1 MFCTMKKYAILI
13 AMISLGVWL
22 AYELYCEKC
31 EYKTWKDVT
40 HYLVSGEPDT
50 ESAIVDLERLGDQ
63 CSMYLSRQV
72 TYIQERHA
80 EIEVETV
87 ARTREYQL
95 DRLTERIDQFRGE
108 IHCVSEG
115 CKKQAGDQST
125 LNQTCD
131 CESKSAFTFMQLHC
145 ISDVVESVLSS
156 SSSTFLSSLSAP
168 SRAAADAMELRTHRE
183 LLNRLGTDYSNRLL
197 EFKEALMR
205 EQDPA
210 SAWAQ
215 SALDDAVGSAEYL
228 VHVELSAE
236 EFSSAINT
244 LATTVTTV
252 TQASLS
258 RAREWALWYSIAF
271 ALFVIGVFIILIGYV
286 RSLTIITDEANKIQ
300 DIPVATVRFN
310 SIFPVLHRLGIA
322 VKSLSD
328 GKERI
333 AVELKQSEQQY
344 KQLKKQKELEKQ
356 LAGVVAHE
364 YGNKLMVMEGN
375 LLLMQ
380 TKLESPELLSLLLRA
395 LTACQQAKV
404 ITDGF
409 RSSAGRQVH
418 QKPTSV
424 ALNGLIEGQIEEMAP
439 TFARSKQVV
448 ELDLDPQLK
457 SVVVAREDLEGI
469 LLNLI
474 LNAMEANE
482 VGGGKKLTIRT
493 LSEEKVDL
501 SDIPEGLASNIDS
514 GIKYACFEVIDE
526 GIGIT
531 SELGQQ
537 VFTLGVSTKS
547 GLRSKYVEDGFGSGL
562 HIVWDSVSANNG
574 AVDFV
579 RNDSTGVK
587 FRVFLPAGSEV
598 PEKQSDVNVI
608 PRFQAE
614 KGKVLLIE
622 DDEDVREVTCAVLR
636 ESGWVVEPVASAEE
650 ALELYEDNF
659 RMVISDIRLGP
670 AMLDGHQLVE
680 EVRARGSRIPILL
693 VSGYTQKE
701 VRMCDGPDEGIVGFL
716 KKPFLPEELLSAM
729 EEVLRKAHAEDA
741 GGGDENMCGALLE

>member
-1 MFCTMKKYAILI
+1 LVTFKLLHS
-13 AMISLGVWL
+13 ISG
-22 AYELYCEKC
+22 
-31 EYKTWKDVT
+31 
-40 HYLVSGEPDT
+40 
-50 ESAIVDLERLGDQ
+50 
-63 CSMYLSRQV
+63 
-72 TYIQERHA
+72 
-80 EIEVETV
+80 
-87 ARTREYQL
+87 
-95 DRLTERIDQFRGE
+95 
-108 IHCVSEG
+108 
-115 CKKQAGDQST
+115 
-125 LNQTCD
+125 
-131 CESKSAFTFMQLHC
+131 
-145 ISDVVESVLSS
+145 VVEIVIDSFRPSLLSGF
-156 SSSTFLSSLSAP
+156 SSTTLAE
-168 SRAAADAMELRTHRE
+168 ADAMELQTRRQMLSHQAIE
-183 LLNRLGTDYSNRLL
+183 YSKALLK
-197 EFKEALMR
+197 FKEAMIR
-205 EQDPA
+205 EHDSTVA
-210 SAWAQ
+210 GAESTLAA
-215 SALDDAVGSAEYL
+215 AVGVEGSL
-228 VHVELSAE
+228 VHVEQSAGQ
-236 EFSSAINT
+236 FKSAFNT
-244 LATTVTTV
+244 LAATVRDV
-252 TQASLS
+252 TDGFYL
-258 RAREWALWYSIAF
+258 RANEMVLWYSIAM
-271 ALFVIGVFIILIGYV
+271 ALFVIGASFLFISYV
-286 RSLTIITDEANKIQ
+286 RSLALITNETNRIKEGA
-300 DIPVATVRFN
+300 AAGVRFT
-310 SIFPVLHRLGIA
+310 SIFPGIDRLGFA
-322 VKSLSD
+322 LKKLSD

-333 AVELKQSEQQY
+333 AEQLERKWQQY

-439 TFARSKQVV
+439 TLARSKQVV

-457 SVVVAREDLEGI
+457 SVVVAKEDLEGI

-526 GIGIT
+526 GVGIT
-531 SELGQQ
+531 QELGQQ

-547 GLRSKYVEDGFGSGL
+547 GLRSKNVEDGFGSGL
-562 HIVWDSVSANNG
+562 HIVWDMVSANNG
-574 AVDFV
+574 AVDFI
-579 RNDSTGVK
+579 RNDSMGVK

-598 PEKQSDVNVI
+598 DEKQPEVIVI
-608 PRFQAE
+608 PRLQAE
-614 KGKVLLIE
+614 KGRVLLIE

-650 ALELYEDNF
+650 ALELYEGNF

-670 AMLDGHQLVE
+670 ARLDGHQFVE
-680 EVRARGSRIPILL
+680 EVRARESRIPILL

-701 VRMCDGPDEGIVGFL
+701 VRMCDGPDDGIVDFL

-741 GGGDENMCGALLE
+741 GGGDENMCGALLA

>member
-13 AMISLGVWL
+13 AMISIGVWL

-31 EYKTWKDVT
+31 EYKSWKDVT

-50 ESAIVDLERLGDQ
+50 ESAVVDLERLSDQ
-63 CSMYLSRQV
+63 CRMYLSRQV

-526 GIGIT
+526 GVGIT
-531 SELGQQ
+531 QELGQQ

-547 GLRSKYVEDGFGSGL
+547 GLRSKNVEDGFGSGL

-574 AVDFV
+574 AVDFI
-579 RNDSTGVK
+579 RNELVGVT
-587 FRVFLPAGSEV
+587 FRVFLPAGCNVVEEQ
-598 PEKQSDVNVI
+598 PLAHVI
-608 PRFQAE
+608 PSIPAE
-614 KGKVLLIE
+614 SGRVLLVE
-622 DDEDVREVTCAVLR
+622 DDADVREVTCAVLE
-636 ESGWVVEPVASAEE
+636 ESGWVVEAVASAEE
-650 ALELYEDNF
+650 ALDLYDGDF
-659 RMVISDIRLGP
+659 RLLISDIRLGP
-670 AMLDGHQLVE
+670 AKLDGHQLADE
-680 EVRARGSRIPILL
+680 FRSRGSRIPILL
-693 VSGYTQKE
+693 ISGYTQKE
-701 VRMCDGPDEGIVGFL
+701 VRECDDPDEGIVRFL
-716 KKPFLPEELLSAM
+716 EKPFIPEELISAIGKVLSM
-729 EEVLRKAHAEDA
+729 A
-741 GGGDENMCGALLE
+741 GADNGGINRCGELQL